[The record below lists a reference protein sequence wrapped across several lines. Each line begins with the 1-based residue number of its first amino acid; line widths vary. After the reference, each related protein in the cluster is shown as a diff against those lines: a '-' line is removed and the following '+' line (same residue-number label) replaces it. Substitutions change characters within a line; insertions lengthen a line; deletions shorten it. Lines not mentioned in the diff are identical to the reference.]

1 LCKLRHAK
9 NPNVTV
15 IHKAISNTQGSLRL
29 HLANALT
36 TADSLTEEAYRQI
49 SWSKAS
55 LKEKFETVECM
66 TLNTLLE
73 THNFPKQFD
82 VLVIDVE
89 GHELEVLQGFSLD
102 VWQPKLIII
111 EIQDTHE
118 DFLRLHNANVFMER
132 FKAIR
137 RRIED
142 QGYVLVYKDFINSVY
157 KK

>member
-1 LCKLRHAK
+1 
-9 NPNVTV
+9 
-15 IHKAISNTQGSLRL
+15 
-29 HLANALT
+29 
-36 TADSLTEEAYRQI
+36 
-49 SWSKAS
+49 
-55 LKEKFETVECM
+55 M